1 MYAMVQAGSMGA
13 PFAAVYGLPGSDLLK
28 HRPDMRVIG
37 DPFRE
42 GASVVA
48 APAIR
53 PDVAVFHATRADRF
67 GNAVVA
73 GALRDDVMLA
83 RAARRVV
90 VTVEEIAEKELRP
103 VAGGTFIP
111 AIDVDR
117 VVRMPR
123 GAHPTGCG
131 KRYGPD
137 GNHIREYLGAARGGG
152 TFQAYLEKYVHG
164 PRDHE
169 DYLSRVGLRARR
181 KRGRGA

>member
-13 PFAAVYGLPGSDLLK
+13 PFAAVRGLLGSDLLK

-37 DPFRE
+37 DPFQE
-42 GASVVA
+42 GPSVVA

-67 GNAVVA
+67 GNTQVS
-73 GALRDDVMLA
+73 GTLRDDVMLA

-103 VAGGTFIP
+103 AAGGTFIP

-117 VVRMPR
+117 LVLVPR

-131 KRYGPD
+131 KRYAPD
-137 GNHIREYLGAARGGG
+137 GNHIREYLEAAAGEG
-152 TFQAYLEKYVHG
+152 TFQTYLEKYVRG
-164 PRDHE
+164 PRDHG
-169 DYLSRVGLRARR
+169 DYLSRVGLRTRR
-181 KRGRGA
+181 KRGRNT